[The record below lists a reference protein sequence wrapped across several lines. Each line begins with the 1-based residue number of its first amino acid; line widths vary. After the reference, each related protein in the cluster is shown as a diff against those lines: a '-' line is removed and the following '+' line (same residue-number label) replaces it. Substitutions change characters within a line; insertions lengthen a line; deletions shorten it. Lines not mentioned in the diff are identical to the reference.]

1 MVTFC
6 GGHFLMDGGGVGGRT
21 KSGGGGQT
29 AHNFSFMRV
38 GWGHGGKTLFD
49 GGEGTMGRFLTTE

>member
-1 MVTFC
+1 
-6 GGHFLMDGGGVGGRT
+6 MDGGGVGGRT